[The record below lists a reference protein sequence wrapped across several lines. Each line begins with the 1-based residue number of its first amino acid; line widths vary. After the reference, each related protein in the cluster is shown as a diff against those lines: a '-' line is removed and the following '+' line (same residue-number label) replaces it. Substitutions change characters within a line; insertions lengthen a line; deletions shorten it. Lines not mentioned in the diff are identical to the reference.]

1 MAATGDW
8 SAALEHYQQAV
19 ALAPGDSNLVFSRG
33 LIYYQLK
40 DYEAAARNMEEA
52 INLATMHSDIA
63 YYQLQ
68 LEAVRE
74 AQLVGI

>member
-1 MAATGDW
+1 
-8 SAALEHYQQAV
+8 
-19 ALAPGDSNLVFSRG
+19 
-33 LIYYQLK
+33 
-40 DYEAAARNMEEA
+40 MEEA
-52 INLATMHSDIA
+52 IKLATLHSDIA

>member
-1 MAATGDW
+1 MNRYVPKILW
-8 SAALEHYQQAV
+8 ALMVAIP
-19 ALAPGDSNLVFSRG
+19 ALAGVARA
-33 LIYYQLK
+33 Q
-40 DYEAAARNMEEA
+40 EAAGVLGLEEA
-52 INLATMHSDIA
+52 INLATLHSDIA